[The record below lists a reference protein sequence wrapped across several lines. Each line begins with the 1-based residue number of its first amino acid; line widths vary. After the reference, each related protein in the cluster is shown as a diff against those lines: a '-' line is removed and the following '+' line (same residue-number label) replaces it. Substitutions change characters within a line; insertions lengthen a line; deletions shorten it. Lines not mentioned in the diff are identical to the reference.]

1 VKIKQ
6 GKALR
11 AFSKPAAAERR
22 AMAMMTDQEWKSIK
36 YFSPSEKW
44 GDPYKMDFQL
54 VAGLD
59 KLRQYVGRR
68 IVIHCGYEKRAT
80 GGYHPMGRAVDLH
93 IEGLHPM
100 EQYIAATRF
109 QCFKGIGV
117 YLWWNNPG
125 LHLDNR
131 LLKAFET
138 RAMWGSMEEKKYVK
152 IDRNFII
159 KAMQIETA

>member
-1 VKIKQ
+1 LLAV
-6 GKALR
+6 L
-11 AFSKPAAAERR
+11 KPAAHEKTGVH
-22 AMAMMTDQEWKSIK
+22 MMTDPEWKSIK
-36 YFSPSEKW
+36 YFSPSENW
-44 GDPYKMDFQL
+44 GDPYKMDFKL
-54 VAGLD
+54 IVGLD
-59 KLRQYVGRR
+59 KLRQYVGRP
-68 IVIHCGYEKRAT
+68 IVIHCGYEKRTT

-117 YLWWNNPG
+117 YLWWDNPG

-138 RAMWGSMEEKKYVK
+138 RAIWGSYEPKKYVM
-152 IDRNFII
+152 IDRSFII
-159 KAMQIETA
+159 NAMKLDFA

>member
-1 VKIKQ
+1 LLAV
-6 GKALR
+6 
-11 AFSKPAAAERR
+11 FKPASKKEQVAQ
-22 AMAMMTDQEWKSIK
+22 MMTDREWQSIR
-36 YFSPSEKW
+36 YFKPTEKW

-68 IVIHCGYEKRAT
+68 IEIHCGYEERST

-131 LLKAFET
+131 LIKAFET
-138 RAMWGSMEEKKYVK
+138 RAIWGSMEKKKYVK
-152 IDRNFII
+152 IDREFII
-159 KAMQIETA
+159 KAMQIDIA